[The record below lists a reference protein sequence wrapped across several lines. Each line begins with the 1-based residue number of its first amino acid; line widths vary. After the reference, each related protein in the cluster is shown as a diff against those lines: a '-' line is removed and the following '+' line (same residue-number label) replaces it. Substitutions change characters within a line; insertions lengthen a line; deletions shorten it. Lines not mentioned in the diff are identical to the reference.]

1 MGRIEKII
9 RRVYKKIGSR
19 TGFLVSD
26 EKYIKNE
33 WKLNMDYPLDLASPK
48 TFNEKLQWLKLHD
61 RKDIYTTMDYDLRSV
76 SVVLLAL
83 KKYTKMPLIRWRHL
97 LI

>member
-48 TFNEKLQWLKLHD
+48 TFN
-61 RKDIYTTMDYDLRSV
+61 
-76 SVVLLAL
+76 
-83 KKYTKMPLIRWRHL
+83 
-97 LI
+97 